1 MCHPSLQPQQQPGGP
16 ASGCSKLPFLVLSA
30 PTYQAPELL
39 QHKKTFTTII
49 LKALRRFSARG
60 GETCGYPNRQSLTQ
74 KGSTLGLKESEDTQ
88 PYQNS
93 TASVDPDTTIARCG
107 KSGPSCTVLSEGAP
121 AHCAKTP
128 ATAEDWGQPRAASQL
143 PQHSQAVPRTYRA
156 SALVREG
163 IAHSAFRPCN

>member
-30 PTYQAPELL
+30 PTYQAPEHL

-121 AHCAKTP
+121 AHCAKNSCHCRGLRP
-128 ATAEDWGQPRAASQL
+128 AQSCLPAPTAQPGCTTDLQSLGTGTRGHCTFSL
-143 PQHSQAVPRTYRA
+143 QAV
-156 SALVREG
+156 
-163 IAHSAFRPCN
+163 